1 MDAGGHLLQLNYSS
15 EETTHR
21 SSVEM
26 FAEPFD

>member
-1 MDAGGHLLQLNYSS
+1 MDPGGHLLQLNYGG

-21 SSVEM
+21 SSVKM

>member
-1 MDAGGHLLQLNYSS
+1 MDPAGHLLQLNDGGK
-15 EETTHR
+15 ETTHR